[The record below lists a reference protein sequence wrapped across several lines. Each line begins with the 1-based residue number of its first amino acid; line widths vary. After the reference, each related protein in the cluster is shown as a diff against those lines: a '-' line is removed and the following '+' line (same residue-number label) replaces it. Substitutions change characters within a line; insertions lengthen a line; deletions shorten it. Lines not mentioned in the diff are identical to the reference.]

1 LTSKIICMLCA
12 ILFTTPAVHA
22 QIIRGYGL
30 KLGAVSASQTWD
42 FDFNVNLPVEARW
55 GYDAGIFVEVLDMP
69 YFSVLAEVHYIQ
81 KGFSVTLPITTPV
94 FPEGTGQY
102 ATLRPRA
109 DYLSIPLLAKV
120 RFETGLIDPCLYAGP
135 RFDILIGSK
144 AEGANAV
151 FDELKGT
158 GTGAVVGAGVEIPT
172 AFVPSLLAEIRYS
185 TSFDDAFVN
194 NHLTVKNH
202 SFEILVGVRL

>member
-55 GYDAGIFVEVLDMP
+55 GYDAGIFVEVLDIP
-69 YFSVLAEVHYIQ
+69 YFSILTELHYIQ
-81 KGFSVTLPITTPV
+81 KGFSITLPITTPV

-120 RFETGLIDPCLYAGP
+120 RFETGVIDPFFYAGP
-135 RFDILIGSK
+135 NFDILLGSK
-144 AEGANAV
+144 AEGVNAV
-151 FDELKGT
+151 FDKLKAT
-158 GTGAVVGAGVEIPT
+158 GTGATFGAGVEIPSAIVT
-172 AFVPSLLAEIRYS
+172 SLLAEFRYS
-185 TSFDDAFVN
+185 PSFDNAYVN